1 MDIVAALHWI
11 RENAG
16 EFGADINRVT
26 ILGHRTGAVIAN
38 FLMLA
43 PVASGTNDNQC
54 NFYVP
59 MRKVV
64 FA

>member
-16 EFGADINRVT
+16 AFGADINRIT

-43 PVASGTNDNQC
+43 PVASGKS
-54 NFYVP
+54 NFSEQIH
-59 MRKVV
+59 
-64 FA
+64 FN